1 MKQTVFLAAIA
12 FLCASG
18 AQAAAISGKVAETM
32 DSSGYT
38 YVRVAQGDSSTWV
51 AVPVTTIKVG
61 DAVSFQSGN
70 VMKDFESPTLHRK
83 FDSIVFSPGLVGPGA
98 QPRTHAGSKGSKKDA
113 TAKTEKASGPDAY
126 TVSEVYA
133 KRSELAGKTVS
144 VRGKVVKVNE
154 AMDRNWVHLQDGSG
168 DAKTADFDLL
178 ATTSENAKVGEI
190 LTARGTVAKD
200 QDFTMGYKYAVMIEK
215 AALKR

>member
-1 MKQTVFLAAIA
+1 MKNIIFLAALA
-12 FLCASG
+12 LLCASG
-18 AQAAAISGKVAETM
+18 AQAGTISGKVAETM

-38 YVRVAQGDSSTWV
+38 YARVTSGDASTWV
-51 AVPVTTIKVG
+51 AVPTTAIKVG
-61 DAVSFQSGN
+61 DTVSFQSGN
-70 VMKDFESPTLHRK
+70 VMKDFESPTLHKK
-83 FDSIVFSPGLVGPGA
+83 FDSIVFSPGLVGGA
-98 QPRTHAGSKGSKKDA
+98 KAKTHAGSKGSKKDA
-113 TAKTEKASGPDAY
+113 AAKTEKAAGADAY

-190 LTARGTVAKD
+190 VTAHGTVAKD

-215 AALKR
+215 ATLSR